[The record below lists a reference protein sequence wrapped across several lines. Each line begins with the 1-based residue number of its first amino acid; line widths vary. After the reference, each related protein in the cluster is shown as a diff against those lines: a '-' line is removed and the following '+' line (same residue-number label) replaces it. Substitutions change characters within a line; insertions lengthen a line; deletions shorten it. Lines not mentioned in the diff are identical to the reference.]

1 MTGLPGGAATF
12 MAVSIAAFIVLG
24 SVLEGIP
31 AIVLFGPLLFP
42 IAKAVGIHEV
52 HYAMVVILAMGI
64 GLFAPPFGVGY
75 YAACAIGRVDPAAGH
90 AADLGLH
97 ARARDRHDHC
107 RRRAVDLDWLFAV
120 NAVRCPAC
128 DSVRLT

>member
-1 MTGLPGGAATF
+1 MAWGLTQSGFSRDLAAAMTGLPGGNATF
-12 MAVSIAAFIVLG
+12 LAVSILAFIVLG

-42 IAKAVGIHEV
+42 IARQLGVHEV

-75 YAACAIGRVDPAAGH
+75 YAARTIGRGSQDAA
-90 AADLGLH
+90 
-97 ARARDRHDHC
+97 
-107 RRRAVDLDWLFAV
+107 
-120 NAVRCPAC
+120 
-128 DSVRLT
+128 